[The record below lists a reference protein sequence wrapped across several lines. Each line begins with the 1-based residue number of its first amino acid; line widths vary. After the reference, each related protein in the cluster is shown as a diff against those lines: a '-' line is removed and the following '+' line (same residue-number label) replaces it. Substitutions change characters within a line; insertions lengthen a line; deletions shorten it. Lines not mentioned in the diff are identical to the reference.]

1 MFNKAKFENLILYLI
16 RSFPDQTL
24 KGLMKLAKLL
34 YFADFDYFEVYEAPI
49 SGATYRAIQMGPYPD
64 ELDNVLH
71 EMESKHIL
79 EISKEDIGRE
89 NDVTVFKLGKKADA
103 TTDTSLFSEAE
114 IKVLDSV
121 CRRYKELS
129 GTDLGI
135 VTHNEAPYNSVNLGE
150 VIPYEMSFYRGKEG
164 EIVQTIEA

>member
-16 RSFPDQTL
+16 RNFPDQTL

-34 YFADFDYFEVYEAPI
+34 YFADFDYFEVYETSI
-49 SGATYRAIQMGPYPD
+49 SGATYRAIKMGPYPD
-64 ELDNVLH
+64 ELDGALR

-79 EISKEDIGRE
+79 KISKEDIGRD
-89 NDVTVFKLGKKADA
+89 NDVTVFKLGDRADA
-103 TTDTSLFSEAE
+103 ATNTALFSEAE
-114 IKVLDSV
+114 KRVLDSV

-129 GTDLGI
+129 GTDLGT

-150 VIPYEMSFYRGKEG
+150 VIPYEMSFYRGKEK
-164 EIVQTIEA
+164 EIIQTSET